1 MTCHSFFLLILCHL
15 SRFLYYTYIVIVVV
29 QSLSHVQLFTTPW
42 TAARQAS
49 LSFTVSQSLLKL
61 MSIESVMPSI
71 HPSSVIPFCCPQS
84 FPTSESFPVSQLF
97 ASGGQSTGISTSA
110 SVLTANI
117 QGWFPLG
124 LAGLITLLSKGL
136 SRVFSSTTVQ
146 KHQFVSMQPSFG
158 FPGISAVKES
168 TYSAGDP
175 GVGKIPWRRER
186 LPTPVFF
193 PRGFHGQRSLAG
205 YIPFDCKELDTI
217 LWVIFTSHSS
227 QPSLWSN
234 SHIRTWLLKKLLLWL
249 YGPLITKCCLC
260 FLIHCLGLS

>member
-1 MTCHSFFLLILCHL
+1 MLYLHCHCCCSVTKSCPT
-15 SRFLYYTYIVIVVV
+15 LYYPMNCSTTGFPVLHCLPEFAQTYV
-29 QSLSHVQLFTTPW
+29 HW
-42 TAARQAS
+42 
-49 LSFTVSQSLLKL
+49 VSNA
-61 MSIESVMPSI
+61 I

-193 PRGFHGQRSLAG
+193 PRGFHGQRPYG
-205 YIPFDCKELDTI
+205 
-217 LWVIFTSHSS
+217 LWG
-227 QPSLWSN
+227 
-234 SHIRTWLLKKLLLWL
+234 RK
-249 YGPLITKCCLC
+249 
-260 FLIHCLGLS
+260 